1 MKVGGGEPD
10 IAAMKPAMSWLQPF
24 EYDAREGR
32 PDFRS
37 DHAKAIRSSTFLDQ
51 VKNNAEMAPAFF
63 GPKLSFDGRRMS
75 MRGAGRISERERI
88 SDVRSI
94 CMKRRRPWGDWW

>member
-32 PDFRS
+32 PDFGS
-37 DHAKAIRSSTFLDQ
+37 NHPKAIRSSTFLDQ
-51 VKNNAEMAPAFF
+51 VKNNAGDGAGIL
-63 GPKLSFDGRRMS
+63 GPKPLL
-75 MRGAGRISERERI
+75 
-88 SDVRSI
+88 
-94 CMKRRRPWGDWW
+94 